1 MIPEQTIESILQAS
15 PITDVVER
23 RGVKLR
29 RSGSNYKCCCPFHDD
44 KTPSMIV
51 WPATGR
57 WKCFGCG
64 KGGDAISFAMEKNN
78 LSYIEAVRELARDA
92 NITIEDRKTSPEEQ
106 RHQERKQ
113 RLYGLNES
121 AAAFFQSRLSG
132 HALDYA
138 LGRWK
143 DTTLGLFRIGFAPDG
158 WHDLYDHLKKN
169 GFSDSEILAAG
180 LVKKNNRGGYY
191 DFYRNRLMFPVFNR
205 VNRIVGFSGRDLSG
219 KEDVAKYIN
228 SPDTDIYHKGEE
240 LFGMNLAI
248 QSIRK
253 YDVCI
258 LVEGNPDVVKLHQI
272 GINNTVAACGTSL
285 TEEQI
290 RAIGRH
296 TRNICLLYDN
306 DRAGRSATTCNAQ
319 LITKLGMN
327 ALSLSIPDMEDG
339 TKQDP
344 DTYFTSKDQF
354 ANFYNQ
360 CKVNYLVSLA
370 RDKSENCVNDPDYKA
385 KTIKDIC
392 ALLFSR
398 PANEQAAL
406 IEELSAVIPTKSLW
420 NKTLKELN
428 ADRREEEKK
437 KAEKER
443 SAVQNEMY
451 TKYGFYEKDH
461 CYWFHNPK
469 GEGMF
474 CGSNFVM
481 EPLFHIESTINAKR
495 LYRITNV
502 YGIERVVEFP
512 QKDLISLSAFKLRC
526 ESLGNF
532 LFDGGEYGLAKIK
545 AYLYE
550 KTQTCREVTQLGWQ
564 RQGFFAW
571 SNGIFANGTFQP
583 ISRDGIVRHN
593 DENFYLPA
601 LSSFYQA
608 DDSLFM
614 FERKFVHRPGEISLY
629 QWLDLFCKVYKDNA
643 VVGFSFYVA
652 TLFRDVIVAH
662 TRFFPILNIFGVK
675 GSGKSE
681 MAVSLTRLF
690 GNLPVGLNMTNS
702 TIAAMADHVAQT
714 RNALCHI
721 DEYKNSIEYDKVE
734 FLKGLWDGTGRNRM
748 NMDKDKKKE
757 MTAVDAGIIL
767 TGQEMPK
774 ADIALF
780 SRVIF
785 TAFAKSSFNDIEKRL
800 FNELKTMEK
809 DGLTHIT
816 NQIIG
821 HREQFVSQY
830 MANYDNAGRDLEQW
844 IDKNSVEDRIWRNWL
859 VIIAALKTIRNFVE
873 LPFSYEKA
881 VETMSAMIVTQN
893 KETLKDNEVNTFW
906 DIFSFLVKDG
916 QIEEEYDYRIMHVT
930 RFKTN
935 KVDLERAMGVLVID
949 KTRVLQLYNKHCK
962 TTGLKPLPLST
973 LKFYLQNSPEYL
985 GEKIFKL
992 RRRIDHLQDKQSQ
1005 KENSSDYMNPETLY
1019 RTISTRADCFHY
1031 DALGI
1036 DIENTYT
1043 PLDEEEF

>member
-1 MIPEQTIESILQAS
+1 MIPESTIESILFAS
-15 PITDVVER
+15 PVTDVMER
-23 RGVKLR
+23 NGVHLK
-29 RSGSNYKCCCPFHDD
+29 RSGSNFKACCPFHDD

-64 KGGDAISFAMEKNN
+64 KGGDVISFVMEKNN
-78 LSYIEAVRELARDA
+78 MTYIEAVKELARDA
-92 NITIEDRKTSPEEQ
+92 GITIDEHKPTEKEQ
-106 RHQERKQ
+106 KDCEWKQ
-113 RLYGLNES
+113 RLYALNE
-121 AAAFFQSRLSG
+121 ATAVFFQKGLSG
-132 HALDYA
+132 KAMDYA

-143 DTTLGLFRIGFAPDG
+143 DTTIQMFRIGFAPDG
-158 WHDLYDHLKKN
+158 WHGLYDHLKSK
-169 GFSDSEILAAG
+169 GFTDGEMLAAG
-180 LVKKNNRGGYY
+180 LIKKNNKGGYY

-205 VNRIVGFSGRDLSG
+205 VNKIVGFSGRDLSG
-219 KEDVAKYIN
+219 KDDVAKYIN

-240 LFGMNLAI
+240 LFGMNFAVP
-248 QSIRK
+248 SIRK

-258 LVEGNPDVVKLHQI
+258 LVEGNPDVVKMHQL
-272 GINNTVAACGTSL
+272 GINNVVAACGTAL
-285 TEEQI
+285 TKEQI
-290 RAIGRH
+290 NAIGKH

-306 DRAGRSATTCNAQ
+306 DNAGRNATAKNAP
-319 LITKLGMN
+319 LITELGMN
-327 ALSLSIPDMEDG
+327 ALTLSIPDMEDG

-344 DTYFTSKDQF
+344 DTYFTSKAQF

-370 RDKSENCVNDPDYKA
+370 KSKAENCVNDPDYKA

-392 ALLFSR
+392 AMIFNR

-406 IEELSAVIPTKSLW
+406 IEELSAVIPTRSLW
-420 NKTLKELN
+420 NKTLKELT

-451 TKYGFYEKDH
+451 TKYGFYEKEN

-550 KTQTCREVTQLGWQ
+550 KTQTCKEVTQLGWQ
-564 RQGFFAW
+564 KQGFFAW
-571 SNGIFANGTFQP
+571 CNGIFDNGSFQP
-583 ISRDGIVRHN
+583 ITKDGIVKHN
-593 DENFYLPA
+593 GENYYLPA

-608 DDSLFM
+608 DESLFM
-614 FERKFVHRPGEISLY
+614 FERKFRHHPGSISLY

-643 VVGFSFYVA
+643 VVGFSYYVA
-652 TLFRDVIVAH
+652 TLFRDIIVAQ

-681 MAVSLTRLF
+681 MAVSMTRLF
-690 GNLPVGLNMTNS
+690 GDLPVGLNMTNS

-721 DEYKNSIEYDKVE
+721 DEYKNSIEYEKVE

-785 TAFAKSSFNDIEKRL
+785 TAFAKSNFTDMEKQL
-800 FNELKTMEK
+800 FNELKTKEK

-816 NQIIG
+816 NEIIS
-821 HREQFVSQY
+821 HRAEFVDQY
-830 MANYDNAGRDLEQW
+830 RANFNTASEDLERW
-844 IDKNSVEDRIWRNWL
+844 IEKNGIEDRIWRNWL
-859 VIIAALKTIRNFVE
+859 VIIAALKTVRNFVE
-873 LPFSYEKA
+873 LPFSYDKA
-881 VETMSAMIVTQN
+881 VEKMSAMIINQN

-906 DIFSFLVKDG
+906 EIFSFLVKDG
-916 QIEEEYDYRIMHVT
+916 LIEEEYDYRIMHVNK
-930 RFKTN
+930 FKTN
-935 KVDLERAMGVLVID
+935 KVDMERPMTVLVID

-962 TTGLKPLPLST
+962 ATGLKPLPLST
-973 LKFYLQNSPEYL
+973 LKFYLQNSPEYI
-985 GEKIFKL
+985 GEKVCKMK
-992 RRRIDHLQDKQSQ
+992 RRVEHLQDKQTQ
-1005 KENSSDYMNPETLY
+1005 IIPDDYSNMETLY
-1019 RTISTRADCFHY
+1019 RTMATRVDCFMY
-1031 DALGI
+1031 DALPI
-1036 DIENTYT
+1036 EIENEYT
-1043 PLDEEEF
+1043 EMTEEEF